1 MSWPIVALMGGVVG
15 LDATS
20 FPQVMISRPLVAGAL
35 TGWILGDAALGAA
48 LGALHEIF
56 SLAVLPVGASRY
68 PEAGT
73 ASVAAT
79 AALVS
84 SPAAGTW
91 SALLVALVFALLWE
105 RVGGT
110 SVVLYR
116 RNIEKLLLT
125 ADGNPLPAAR
135 LEGRHTLTLAL
146 DFARAALLTLAGALL
161 GSALVTF
168 LAPRADLPAWLIRS
182 AIAVAAAAVL
192 GGSLRVFGG
201 WSERRRAFVLGA
213 IAGCALLL
221 IQ

>member
-1 MSWPIVALMGGVVG
+1 MSWGVVALVGGVVG

-20 FPQVMISRPLVAGAL
+20 FPQIMISRPLVAATL
-35 TGWILGDAALGAA
+35 TGWILGDPALGAA

-84 SPAAGTW
+84 STAAATW
-91 SALLVALVFALLWE
+91 SAFLVALVFALLWE
-105 RVGGT
+105 RVGGA

-125 ADGNPLPAAR
+125 PEGNALSSGR
-135 LEGRHTLTLAL
+135 LERRHTLTIAL
-146 DFARAALLTLAGALL
+146 DFARAALVTLMGMLL
-161 GSALVTF
+161 GSGLVNW
-168 LAPRADLPAWLIRS
+168 LAPRAELPADLIRS
-182 AIAVAAAAVL
+182 AIAIAAAAVL

>member
-1 MSWPIVALMGGVVG
+1 MNWPIVALVGGVVG

-20 FPQVMISRPLVAGAL
+20 FPQVMISRPLVAGTL

-79 AALVS
+79 TALVLS
-84 SPAAGTW
+84 TAAGTW

-105 RVGGT
+105 RVGGA
-110 SVVLYR
+110 SVEFYR

-125 ADGNPLPAAR
+125 PDGNPLSAVH
-135 LEGRHTLTLAL
+135 LERRHSLTIAL
-146 DFARAALLTLAGALL
+146 DFARAALITLMGALL
-161 GSALVTF
+161 ASGLVNW
-168 LAPRADLPAWLIRS
+168 LAPRADLPNGLIRS

-201 WSERRRAFVLGA
+201 WSERSRAFVLGA